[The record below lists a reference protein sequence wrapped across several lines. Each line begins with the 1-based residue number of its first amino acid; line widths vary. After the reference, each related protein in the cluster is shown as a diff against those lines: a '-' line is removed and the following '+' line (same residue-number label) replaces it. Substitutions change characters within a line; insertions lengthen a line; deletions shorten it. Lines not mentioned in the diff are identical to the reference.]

1 MIMMSDEEVKGF
13 LMNYLIDMFIDAH
26 KYDKK
31 YYYNKRLK
39 DFEKIVDDC
48 LNTGE
53 GNLYGHMEV
62 NRNGGEKYLL
72 KISLEKE

>member
-1 MIMMSDEEVKGF
+1 MMSDEEVKKYLMHF
-13 LMNYLIDMFIDAH
+13 LCYMLLDAN
-26 KYDKK
+26 KDDKV
-31 YYYNKRLK
+31 YNKRLN

-48 LNTGE
+48 LKNGE
-53 GNLYGHMEV
+53 GELHGPVKV

>member
-1 MIMMSDEEVKGF
+1 MMSDEEVKKDLVYF
-13 LMNYLIDMFIDAH
+13 LCYMLLDA
-26 KYDKK
+26 KDDKR
-31 YYYNKRLK
+31 YNRRLK
-39 DFEKIVDDC
+39 EFGKLVDDC

-53 GNLYGHMEV
+53 GNLYGHVKV